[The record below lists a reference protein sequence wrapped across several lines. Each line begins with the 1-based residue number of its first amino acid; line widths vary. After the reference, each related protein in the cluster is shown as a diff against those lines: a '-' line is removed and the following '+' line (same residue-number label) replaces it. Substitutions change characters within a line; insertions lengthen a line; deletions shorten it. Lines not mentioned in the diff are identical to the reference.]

1 MRTLRVNLMKIN
13 PETPKEPLSLRVPR
27 EVKTALKRM
36 ARQHGKKV
44 GRYVEDVLREHVAAA
59 A

>member
-1 MRTLRVNLMKIN
+1 MKIN

-27 EVKTALKRM
+27 EVKAALKRM
-36 ARQHGKKV
+36 ARKEGKKV
-44 GRYVEDVLREHVAAA
+44 GRYVEDVLREHAAREA